1 MFLRNYIIAWIPM
14 VGIAIING
22 WLREKTY
29 GPRIG
34 ELRAHQ
40 VSCVTGVFLFG
51 LYIWILGRIWP
62 LTNDRQ
68 AAVVGGVWLIL
79 TVAFEFLFG
88 RFIAGH
94 SWHRLVD
101 DYNLRAG
108 RLWLVVLAWVAIA
121 PMVLRRV

>member
-22 WLREKTY
+22 LLREKTY

-40 VSCVTGVFLFG
+40 VSCVTGILQFG
-51 LYIWILGRIWP
+51 LYIWILVRIWP
-62 LTNDRQ
+62 LANDRQ
-68 AAVVGGVWLIL
+68 AAVVGGVWLVL
-79 TVAFEFLFG
+79 TMAFEFVFG